1 MSAVASRFRLF
12 QSFLEDAA
20 KIPAFFRRDL
30 LVLFSYRTSFVSDW
44 VNMLVQILVFYFVG
58 RLVSPNSLPSFG
70 GRHPSYI
77 EFVSVALLL
86 TSFMQL
92 TLGRL
97 VTAVRTEQLQ
107 GTIESLMTTPTATVT
122 LQFGSVFYDVLY
134 VPFRTV
140 VFLLIVTL
148 AFGVHF
154 HWAGL
159 FLIVAIFAVF
169 TPFLWG
175 LGVLS
180 AGLVLTFRR
189 GSASLGI
196 GITLLTL
203 ASGAYFPTTIFP
215 GWLQSVMENNPIK
228 QAIDASREALLGA
241 AGWASTLPTVARLVP
256 ISAASLAIGMWVFRE
271 AMNRER
277 RRGTLGLY

>member
-1 MSAVASRFRLF
+1 MSCVAGRFRLL

-30 LVLFSYRTSFVSDW
+30 RVLFSYRTAFFSDW

-58 RLVSPNSLPSFG
+58 HLISAKSLPSFG

-107 GTIESLMTTPTATVT
+107 GTIESLMTTPTSTVT

-140 VFLLIVTL
+140 VFLLVVWL

-159 FLIVAIFAVF
+159 FLVAAIFAVF
-169 TPFLWG
+169 APFLWG
-175 LGVLS
+175 IGVLS

-203 ASGAYFPTTIFP
+203 ASGAFFPTTIFP
-215 GWLQSVMENNPIK
+215 GWLQSLMENNPIK
-228 QAIDASREALLGA
+228 QAIDASREALLGSV
-241 AGWASTLPTVARLVP
+241 GWASTLPTVAKLVP

-271 AMNRER
+271 AMSRER